1 MRHEGRLIFH
11 FQLFLAL
18 KALSAVGVIHTD
30 IKPDNIM
37 LKNWFDMRIKLID
50 FGVAI
55 QDADV
60 LVGDKVQPIGFR
72 APEILLGLPYTNA
85 IDMWGVGC
93 VLANLYLR
101 FFLFNAHTDY
111 EMMRQVVQ
119 LLGQPE
125 DCLLHAGIYTKKY
138 FTKVKGPHGS
148 MWRLKEQL
156 SFTTVSERPTE
167 CTESKRKKNTCQN
180 FRDYIF
186 PGLDELVYVNSFKTI
201 VEFLDCH
208 AFVDLLKLLLSVD
221 GNRRISA
228 SQALYHPFITMS
240 HLKEP
245 SYEVYF
251 NNAECFMKCCT
262 ETVLAK
268 ADPQQETT
276 TTCQSEDTERR
287 QKEMEIHSPEKRKSL
302 QQHEERDQELKAGQ
316 DRTGTKHQPGS
327 ASSSLRKKISKRHCK
342 FRNMFNACYI
352 CGWCPQY

>member
-1 MRHEGRLIFH
+1 MTKESCILLFPMFNTVKVGDVLPSLTTDYLVLKSIGEGVYGEVVECLDIKNQKIVAVKILKYPNSHRNAKHELSFLKIISPLNHKNLVKFFERFKYKRQECLVFEMLYRNLHYFIICSPKRIPLSKIRAIAK
-11 FQLFLAL
+11 QLFLAL

-156 SFTTVSERPTE
+156 SFTTVSET
-167 CTESKRKKNTCQN
+167 
-180 FRDYIF
+180 
-186 PGLDELVYVNSFKTI
+186 
-201 VEFLDCH
+201 
-208 AFVDLLKLLLSVD
+208 
-221 GNRRISA
+221 
-228 SQALYHPFITMS
+228 
-240 HLKEP
+240 
-245 SYEVYF
+245 
-251 NNAECFMKCCT
+251 
-262 ETVLAK
+262 
-268 ADPQQETT
+268 
-276 TTCQSEDTERR
+276 
-287 QKEMEIHSPEKRKSL
+287 
-302 QQHEERDQELKAGQ
+302 
-316 DRTGTKHQPGS
+316 DRVH
-327 ASSSLRKKISKRHCK
+327 
-342 FRNMFNACYI
+342 
-352 CGWCPQY
+352 